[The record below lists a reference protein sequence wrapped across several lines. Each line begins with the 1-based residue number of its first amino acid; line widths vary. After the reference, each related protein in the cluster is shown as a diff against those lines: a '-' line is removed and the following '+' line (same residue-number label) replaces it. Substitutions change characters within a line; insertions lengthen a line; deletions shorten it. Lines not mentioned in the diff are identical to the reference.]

1 MWNRELFLL
10 LLHRN
15 SWQPSVPDWE
25 ECCWTKS
32 GNVTISVPLCQFC
45 ARCPI
50 LLTEFWYSNT
60 YQNCSMLYCLL
71 KLCTVLSTLRWAVLS
86 SVDWVLPH
94 SAHFTVRDLVVFV
107 FVSFVFIFF
116 VLYALYYRNLLGV
129 KPNLQ
134 HLIFLQCFDGDP
146 SPTWLVG
153 GTPVFGQQTDPVLLS
168 TFSWRVTTMWENHP
182 LKISQLGLLSLS
194 SFQGR

>member
-1 MWNRELFLL
+1 MNFFYYFYTEILGSRQCQTEKNVAEQNL
-10 LLHRN
+10 
-15 SWQPSVPDWE
+15 E
-25 ECCWTKS
+25 
-32 GNVTISVPLCQFC
+32 NVTISVPLCQFC

-86 SVDWVLPH
+86 SLDWVLPH
-94 SAHFTVRDLVVFV
+94 WAHFTVRDLVVFM
-107 FVSFVFIFF
+107 FVSFF
-116 VLYALYYRNLLGV
+116 VLYALYYRNIMGWTCWEWS
-129 KPNLQ
+129 
-134 HLIFLQCFDGDP
+134 LIF
-146 SPTWLVG
+146 STWSSFSALTVTRPRHG
-153 GTPVFGQQTDPVLLS
+153 WLRSTVGQQTDPVLLS